1 MNSLEPYRIQQID
14 LNNINYTK
22 IKNEKNKRLIYIKYE
37 DNKSFVF
44 QTPSLLNVNTPVKI
58 TEDYYELEI
67 PLITQEKNKQ
77 SKIINFLEELD
88 KKIINDAKKNSKTW
102 FDDLDNI
109 KYKKLIKESDI
120 YTSGVI
126 KIKIIKTQ
134 RFETLLKL
142 DNTKKIIL
150 KDIPQDSWVKMLLE
164 VYAVVINPENKTFY
178 LFLRPVTLSFK
189 EKENKKY
196 NYTFLD
202 DSDENNDDIP
212 DSDINNI
219 FLKQKD
225 KESLDNLTSSQI
237 NLPIKNL
244 TNLKL
249 TNSKFSSTT
258 SGYDTSLSTTSTSK
272 TSSSSSKNLKL
283 DSQKE
288 SCEESEDSKYIFL
301 NKTKL
306 SDSSTSSSEMKNRLV
321 SDDES
326 SNLTKILK
334 RDA

>member
-44 QTPSLLNVNTPVKI
+44 QTPSLLNINTPVKI

-142 DNTKKIIL
+142 DNSKKLML

-164 VYAVVINPENKTFY
+164 VYAVVINPENQTFY

-196 NYTFLD
+196 NYKFLD

-219 FLKQKD
+219 FLKQKEKD
-225 KESLDNLTSSQI
+225 TLDNLTSSQI
-237 NLPIKNL
+237 NLPV

-258 SGYDTSLSTTSTSK
+258 SSSEKANSTTSSSTSN
-272 TSSSSSKNLKL
+272 NLKL
-283 DSQKE
+283 ESHKE
-288 SCEESEDSKYIFL
+288 SDEDSDDSKDIFL

-321 SDDES
+321 SDDDT
-326 SNLTKILK
+326 SNLAKILK
-334 RDA
+334 RNA

>member
-14 LNNINYTK
+14 LNHINYSK

-44 QTPSLLNVNTPVKI
+44 QTPSLLNINTPVKI

-109 KYKKLIKESDI
+109 KYKKLIKESDT

-126 KIKIIKTQ
+126 KIKIIKTH

-142 DNTKKIIL
+142 DNSKKLVL

-178 LFLRPVTLSFK
+178 LFLRPITLSFK

-196 NYTFLD
+196 NYKFLD

-212 DSDINNI
+212 DSDINSI

-225 KESLDNLTSSQI
+225 KEHLDNLTSSQI
-237 NLPIKNL
+237 NLPV
-244 TNLKL
+244 TTLKL

-258 SGYDTSLSTTSTSK
+258 SGTE
-272 TSSSSSKNLKL
+272 TSSSSSNNLKL
-283 DSQKE
+283 ESDKE
-288 SCEESEDSKYIFL
+288 SSEDSKDLFL

-306 SDSSTSSSEMKNRLV
+306 SDSSTSSSEMRNRLD
-321 SDDES
+321 SDDDT